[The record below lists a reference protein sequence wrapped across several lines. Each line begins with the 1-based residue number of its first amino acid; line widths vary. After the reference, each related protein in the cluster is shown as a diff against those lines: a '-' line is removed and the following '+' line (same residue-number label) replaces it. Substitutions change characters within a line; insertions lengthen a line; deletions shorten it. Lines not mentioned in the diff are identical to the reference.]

1 MSVFMFFLPPKKTI
15 NILWLNLRGPN
26 GAALYKFHIPTL
38 VYSGSNSA
46 LSYPH
51 SFSKVAKKADNFF
64 FLCIQRNTFIHKET
78 LNTHTVQQGLG
89 NLAF

>member
-1 MSVFMFFLPPKKTI
+1 MAPLRQMYTVAQIQHLVTLTPFPK
-15 NILWLNLRGPN
+15 LQ
-26 GAALYKFHIPTL
+26 
-38 VYSGSNSA
+38 
-46 LSYPH
+46 
-51 SFSKVAKKADNFF
+51 KKADNFF